1 MSKHF
6 LWIWLLIGT
15 PVGLA
20 QDSDA
25 PGHPPPPTDTGQP
38 PSLPSPS
45 GSSPE
50 ADEGDVIFGE
60 DHSTDPD
67 DDSISEL
74 EHELSQ
80 LQAEREAV
88 GRLRLQTALERENL
102 ERAGIGATIYH
113 RQMLQDLL
121 NYVAR
126 GGIYGRTER
135 APKTTPAETA
145 TVDIPPPSTP
155 QPVDLMA
162 LGKLHFRQG
171 DFDQALVM
179 FRRIAQEPPE
189 QQTVQDHLF
198 LQYMIATCLRKL
210 ESFNEALDVY
220 SEVATSEDDEIIA
233 RYAKWQMELIR
244 WRERLKERTTDLK
257 QSTDHLIKLIEEMEL
272 SASAPSQPTEPAP
285 APPTETEA
293 VGEEL

>member
-1 MSKHF
+1 
-6 LWIWLLIGT
+6 
-15 PVGLA
+15 
-20 QDSDA
+20 
-25 PGHPPPPTDTGQP
+25 
-38 PSLPSPS
+38 
-45 GSSPE
+45 
-50 ADEGDVIFGE
+50 
-60 DHSTDPD
+60 
-67 DDSISEL
+67 
-74 EHELSQ
+74 
-80 LQAEREAV
+80 
-88 GRLRLQTALERENL
+88 
-102 ERAGIGATIYH
+102 
-113 RQMLQDLL
+113 
-121 NYVAR
+121 
-126 GGIYGRTER
+126 
-135 APKTTPAETA
+135 
-145 TVDIPPPSTP
+145 
-155 QPVDLMA
+155 MA